1 MSAAIK
7 ARLLNAALFV
17 LALLAHLS
25 IFAPAGL
32 LVLVL
37 LGGLAK

>member
-1 MSAAIK
+1 MTAAIK
-7 ARLLNAALFV
+7 TRLLSAALFV

-25 IFAPAGL
+25 IFIPAGL

>member
-17 LALLAHLS
+17 LGLLAHLP
-25 IFAPAGL
+25 IFAMAGL
-32 LVLVL
+32 LALVL
-37 LGGLAK
+37 LGKLA